1 MTKLQF
7 TVALLLL
14 ILTINYGSSRSFK
27 EKSSLISDGMDQT
40 SKSLLELDL
49 PTTTVTCEP
58 TYGFLPCTTKL
69 WGQLF
74 LLVVYEYLL
83 SLSEQF
89 ISNGSNLFFQMFGT
103 GIFGASLFHIL
114 GMFPRVILVLV
125 SGVSASEETI
135 QTMATISMGLLAGST
150 IMMLT
155 LIWGSV
161 IAFGSYD
168 LSDTSSSSNPDNV
181 DTSISTNANKKKPFS
196 LTGYGV
202 STDTETRYSA
212 IIMLMSMVPFVILQ
226 LAKILTSATARRV
239 VVLIS
244 LIITLALLV
253 SYCIYQVFEPWIQ
266 DRRLEYL
273 MRKYIQRNLLNILLS
288 PNGRAD
294 ELQIKRLFH
303 RIDKN
308 NNSRISSTELRA
320 FILGIRIEEV
330 GLDGE
335 DFEAKVM
342 EEFDM
347 SSDSNINET
356 EFVRG
361 VSNWLNKANND
372 VNDAQGERRLFH
384 ISAKKK
390 NEEKQSLLPA
400 KKGSEKRKGTDKP
413 WWNYIKAAF
422 LITLGTAITVLLTN
436 PLMTTLVDFSTS
448 VNIPSFLVSY
458 VVIPLALSFRL
469 ALRAITSVGQ
479 KTEKAASLTFSELY
493 GAVFMN
499 NVMGLIIFLALVY
512 IRDISWD
519 VSAEVLVVLLICT
532 ALGML
537 ATFSTKIQ
545 FWTCI
550 LVYLLYPISLLLL
563 YVLTNVLGW
572 SLI

>member
-7 TVALLLL
+7 TIAILLL
-14 ILTINYGSSRSFK
+14 ILTINYGSSRSIK

-40 SKSLLELDL
+40 NKSSLLELGL

-58 TYGFLPCTTKL
+58 TYGFLPCTTML

-89 ISNGSNLFFQMFGT
+89 ISSGSNLFFQMFGT

-114 GMFPRVILVLV
+114 GIFPQIILVLV

-155 LIWGSV
+155 VIWGSI

-168 LSDTSSSSNPDNV
+168 LTDTSSSSNPDNA
-181 DTSISTNANKKKPFS
+181 DTSISSNANNKKPFS

-202 STDTETRYSA
+202 RTDIESRYSA
-212 IIMLMSMVPFVILQ
+212 IIMLLSMVPFLILQ
-226 LAKILTSATARRV
+226 LAKILTSATAARV

-244 LIITLALLV
+244 LIITLALLF

-273 MRKYIQRNLLNILLS
+273 MRKYIERNLLHGLLS

-294 ELQIKRLFH
+294 ELEIKKLFH

-320 FILGIRIEEV
+320 FILGIQIEEM
-330 GLDGE
+330 GLDEE
-335 DFEAKVM
+335 DFETKVM

-347 SSDSNINET
+347 SGDSDINET

-372 VNDAQGERRLFH
+372 VSDHAQGERRLFH
-384 ISAKKK
+384 ISAKKN

-400 KKGSEKRKGTDKP
+400 KKGSEERKGTDKP
-413 WWNYIKAAF
+413 WWNYTKAAF
-422 LITLGTAITVLLTN
+422 LITLGTAISILLAN

-458 VVIPLALSFRL
+458 VVIPLALNFRQ
-469 ALRAITSVGQ
+469 ALEAITSARH

-499 NVMGLIIFLALVY
+499 NVMGLVIFLGLVY
-512 IRDISWD
+512 IRDISWG

-532 ALGML
+532 AMGLL

-545 FWTCI
+545 FWTSI
-550 LVYLLYPISLLLL
+550 VVYLLYPISLLLL

-572 SLI
+572 S